1 MEYELSGDLGFV
13 NCSSP
18 IKLAGLHVSLGS
30 TSDGLLVDGCHYVS
44 FLGLVINGSNDYT
57 NLLVISNGST
67 VYMQEC
73 AFYRSESLISAWP
86 GTTLVCHN
94 IMGAPTL
101 STGRFLSAAGAS
113 IMWYGTR
120 PSGVFDNANTT
131 PCLIACS
138 ASTNNLEDLS
148 IDTGSAPQP
157 PARTYQVS
165 IPANNSGNAY
175 SKNNWATCTWQST
188 AQANYVRQGADNN
201 AQYAGC
207 MWFSKPNDMPASV
220 TVKSAILTLRRNSEA
235 GKSGP
240 VAVTVYSNTVTKD
253 SGNPYVGVQNATYL
267 GNIEKGAISDVSA
280 PGLVTIAQALMDGT
294 ANAIVFYCG
303 DSPTGTVGRYSTN
316 WARFD
321 GIDETVPSLTI
332 TYTTGG

>member
-1 MEYELSGDLGFV
+1 
-13 NCSSP
+13 
-18 IKLAGLHVSLGS
+18 
-30 TSDGLLVDGCHYVS
+30 
-44 FLGLVINGSNDYT
+44 
-57 NLLVISNGST
+57 
-67 VYMQEC
+67 
-73 AFYRSESLISAWP
+73 
-86 GTTLVCHN
+86 
-94 IMGAPTL
+94 
-101 STGRFLSAAGAS
+101 
-113 IMWYGTR
+113 MWNGTR
-120 PSGVFDNANTT
+120 PSGTFDNVNSV

-138 ASTNNLEDLS
+138 AQSGNLDDLA
-148 IDTGSAPQP
+148 IDRGSAPTP
-157 PARTYQVS
+157 PAPTYTIN

-175 SKNNWATCTWQST
+175 SKNNWATCTWQSV

-253 SGNPYVGVQNATYL
+253 SGNPYVGMQNATYL

-321 GIDETVPSLTI
+321 GVDETVPSLTI